1 MPKPT
6 TAPPTTIA
14 ILALACAACAPDA
27 PDPASGADPDSA
39 APLSQ
44 GAAEAPSAIAGDAS
58 ASDSI
63 TRAAPTPEH
72 FLDLETALSLATLPL
87 GCIDRPHA
95 LPRNRSSYLYDVTY
109 TRRPDFETERAFYGC
124 WDWHSAVN
132 STWTMVRLVKEFP
145 EIPAV
150 APLVREKL
158 REHITESTIEGEL
171 EYFREYRTFE
181 RPYGWAWLLLLHAEL
196 ASWDDEEARTW
207 SDRLDPL
214 ADMLGDR
221 LGEYVGELDEP
232 VRSGTHGNT
241 AFAIA
246 TGLQAMELAPRR
258 GLERTL
264 RDAAVRLFA
273 EDSEC
278 DVADE
283 PGRSDFLSP
292 CLEEAALMTR
302 VMETEEYAAW
312 LDSLLPPMDSSAFDP
327 LRSPVMRDS
336 AAAELA
342 DRGTLFLNDSIR
354 AILARRSHL
363 IGLAF
368 TRAEAMLRIAAALP
382 ATDGRGAALREL
394 ANDHVHTGFETMFD
408 ADYAGSHWIGSFA
421 LKYLV
426 EAGREH
432 DP

>member
-1 MPKPT
+1 MFNAN
-6 TAPPTTIA
+6 TAPSAAIA
-14 ILALACAACAPDA
+14 ILALACFACAPDPPA
-27 PDPASGADPDSA
+27 PDSDSAPDSA
-39 APLSQ
+39 TLDPQDDGSAP
-44 GAAEAPSAIAGDAS
+44 AP
-58 ASDSI
+58 DSG
-63 TRAAPTPEH
+63 TVATPLPEH
-72 FLDLETALSLATLPL
+72 VLDLETALSLATLPI

-95 LPRNRSSYLYDVTY
+95 LPRSRSTYLYDITY
-109 TRRPDFETERAFYGC
+109 TRRPDFESNRAFYGC

-145 EIPAV
+145 DSRI

-158 REHITESTIEGEL
+158 REHITESTMAGEM

-196 ASWDDEEARTW
+196 DSWEDEEAEAW

-214 ADMLGDR
+214 ADLLGER
-221 LGEYVGELDEP
+221 LGEYVSDLDEP
-232 VRSGTHGNT
+232 VRSGAHGST

-246 TGLQAMELAPRR
+246 TALQAMEMAPRR
-258 GLERTL
+258 GLERRL
-264 RDAAVRLFA
+264 RDAAARLFG
-273 EDSEC
+273 EDTEC

-292 CLEEAALMTR
+292 CLEEAALMSR
-302 VMETEEYAAW
+302 VLEPEEYVQW

-336 AAAELA
+336 TVVAISE
-342 DRGTLFLNDSIR
+342 RGTLFLNDSIR
-354 AILARRSHL
+354 GILARRSHL

-368 TRAEAMLRIAAALP
+368 TRAEAMLRIASALP
-382 ATDGRGAALREL
+382 ATDERVATLREL

-426 EAGREH
+426 EAGRED